1 MLFTYLQDNLSIEIA
16 QPSQF
21 NITPG
26 RGLRCNVDQTQVLV
40 GNRAFMKENNVLLPT
55 SLALVDRLEAEGKTC
70 IIVSVNSV
78 VAGIVALSDVLKP
91 EASSVLQILRQA

>member
-1 MLFTYLQDNLSIEIA
+1 
-16 QPSQF
+16 
-21 NITPG
+21 
-26 RGLRCNVDQTQVLV
+26 
-40 GNRAFMKENNVLLPT
+40 MKENNVLLPT

-91 EASSVLQILRQA
+91 EASSVLQILR